1 MKPTLPSSLSPPA
14 PAADLVLAGDCA
26 FRSGRVHEGCGRAR
40 QVLALLLAA
49 AAKGPV
55 IWAQPAR
62 QAALPFPAG
71 IAGLVDPD
79 RLLLV
84 RVRDDIDL
92 LWVLEEALRSGS
104 VGLAV
109 GDLAA
114 PPGLTPVRRLQLA
127 AEAGGG
133 RTTGLLLTPEAGGAP
148 GVESRWQ
155 LDPAPGGGWTAHRRR
170 ARAAPELRLQLVH
183 GPDGRLTAARLALPD
198 PPAASQPAA
207 PHNAPSPAALPRS
220 R

>member
-1 MKPTLPSSLSPPA
+1 MKTTLPPSLA
-14 PAADLVLAGDCA
+14 PLTPVADLVLAGDFA

-40 QVLALLLAA
+40 QVLGLLLAGRVQ
-49 AAKGPV
+49 GPV

-62 QAALPFPAG
+62 QQALPFPAG
-71 IAGLVDPD
+71 IAGLVDPE

-92 LWVLEEALRSGS
+92 LWVLEEALRSGA

-109 GDLAA
+109 GTLAL

-133 RTTGLLLTPEAGGAP
+133 RATGLLLTPESGGAP

-155 LDPAPGGGWTAHRRR
+155 LDPAPDGGWSAHRLR
-170 ARAAPELRLQLVH
+170 ARAAPELRLRLFH
-183 GPDGRLTAARLALPD
+183 TPDGRLTVQRLALPD
-198 PPAASQPAA
+198 PPGRRDLAQ
-207 PHNAPSPAALPRS
+207 S